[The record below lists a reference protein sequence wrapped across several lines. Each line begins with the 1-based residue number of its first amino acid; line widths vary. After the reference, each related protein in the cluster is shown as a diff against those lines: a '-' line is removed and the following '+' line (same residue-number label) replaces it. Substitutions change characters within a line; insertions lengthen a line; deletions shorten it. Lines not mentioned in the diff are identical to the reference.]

1 MVNLRI
7 ATVALVIAIALVVVG
22 CTKIYQQNPLT
33 PTSAYTTPTPTPTKA
48 TTIEFRAA
56 GNPSSV
62 RVRYSTPD
70 DGVVQV
76 TTALPY
82 GAAFSTSADSV
93 FLSLEATPLTFASTT
108 TVPFFSI
115 QIVVNGTVFR
125 QASAADVLLSTLTV
139 SGTWRK

>member
-7 ATVALVIAIALVVVG
+7 ATVAVLIAIALVVVG

-33 PTSAYTTPTPTPTKA
+33 PTSAYTTPTPTKS

-70 DGVVQV
+70 DGVVQGV
-76 TTALPY
+76 TALPY
-82 GAAFSTSADSV
+82 GAAFSTSADSA
-93 FLSLEATPLTFASTT
+93 FLSFESTPLAFPLGT
-108 TVPFFSI
+108 TVPFFTI

-125 QASAADVLLSTLTV
+125 QASAADALLSTLTV
-139 SGTWRK
+139 SGTWRR